1 MFDTIRYHVRTADT
15 LYRLILLNVSVFAVI
30 RLVNVVSLL
39 FMHPWCDLQTISQW
53 WSVPADLGR
62 LLFRPWTP
70 LSYMFLHWDF
80 MHLLMNM
87 IWLYWFGQIFMEFL
101 GARKLLATYLLGG
114 FAGAFLY
121 CLSYNTLPLFS
132 DSMPYST
139 AMGASASIMA
149 ITIATATLLPDYRIS
164 LLFIGEVR
172 LKWVAV
178 VILFLDLI
186 NISSSNAGGHI
197 SHLGGALYGFV
208 FIRMLQ
214 RGTDISAWLQRIT
227 YSASGTAGRLRVVS
241 RAAKSSDESY
251 LSDQKSREQELD
263 RILDKIGRS
272 GYGSLTAAER
282 EFLTRAGNEK

>member
-1 MFDTIRYHVRTADT
+1 
-15 LYRLILLNVSVFAVI
+15 
-30 RLVNVVSLL
+30 
-39 FMHPWCDLQTISQW
+39 
-53 WSVPADLGR
+53 
-62 LLFRPWTP
+62 
-70 LSYMFLHWDF
+70 MFLHWDF

-132 DSMPYST
+132 QSMPYST

-197 SHLGGALYGFV
+197 AHLGGALYGFV
-208 FIRMLQ
+208 FIRLLQ

-227 YSASGTAGRLRVVS
+227 FSTPGTGGRLRVVS
-241 RAAKSSDESY
+241 RSAKSSDDSY
-251 LSDQKSREQELD
+251 LYDQKSREQELD
-263 RILDKIGRS
+263 RILDKISKS